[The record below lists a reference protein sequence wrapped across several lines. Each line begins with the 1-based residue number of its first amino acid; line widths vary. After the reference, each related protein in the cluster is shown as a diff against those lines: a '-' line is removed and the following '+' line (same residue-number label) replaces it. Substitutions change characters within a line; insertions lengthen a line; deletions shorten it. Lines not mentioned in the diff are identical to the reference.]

1 MPVICIV
8 LLAVIYIQIQHYLP
22 QIRTFYIFWQMSLVI
37 RVWLDHP
44 NLSLIVHCSQFS
56 KYPPRTL
63 QHQSGPSR
71 IRETLLHPALTF
83 SYSVAAPG
91 L

>member
-37 RVWLDHP
+37 RVWLAHVVDDFYF
-44 NLSLIVHCSQFS
+44 NSLH
-56 KYPPRTL
+56 
-63 QHQSGPSR
+63 
-71 IRETLLHPALTF
+71 
-83 SYSVAAPG
+83 
-91 L
+91 